1 MTHGGFFDMDID
13 TDTDMILMTGM
24 DMDTVTMLPYSVLLV
39 QR

>member
-24 DMDTVTMLPYSVLLV
+24 DMDTGAMLPYSVLLV